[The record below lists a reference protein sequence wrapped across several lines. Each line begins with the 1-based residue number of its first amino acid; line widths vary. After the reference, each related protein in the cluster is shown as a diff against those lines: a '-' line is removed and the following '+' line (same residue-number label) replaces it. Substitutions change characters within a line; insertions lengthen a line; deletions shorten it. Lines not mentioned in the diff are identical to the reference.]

1 MADIFGMASADASTE
16 EAKAEGANI
25 WVAASDGDAARVFEL
40 IASGVSVNAQD
51 EFGYS
56 PIHAVV
62 GYGHTSML
70 RRLLD
75 AGADPM
81 LRDSDGDTPL
91 HACEFIASAQVL
103 LDAGA
108 DLTAVNHNGQTV
120 CAMCCTLHALLSRAS
135 RHVCLRVCVRVCV
148 CVCVCLCLG
157 LCLCLRVCACV
168 CVSVCLCLCVPLG
181 PQPLDVAMAD
191 EDRIVMQKFLQRK
204 MGITVI
210 EAQPA
215 GDDDSGDDAKDG
227 ADGDGSG
234 EAEPPQSSSSPAGA
248 GAEAGSGT
256 GAGCR
261 SDGDVAATASDAA
274 AAGGSTNVGS
284 SDATGATDVA
294 TDAAAEEASQAQ

>member
-1 MADIFGMASADASTE
+1 MASADASTE

-108 DLTAVNHNGQTV
+108 DLTAVNHNGQT
-120 CAMCCTLHALLSRAS
+120 
-135 RHVCLRVCVRVCV
+135 
-148 CVCVCLCLG
+148 
-157 LCLCLRVCACV
+157 
-168 CVSVCLCLCVPLG
+168 
-181 PQPLDVAMAD
+181 PLDVAMAD

-261 SDGDVAATASDAA
+261 SDGEVAATVSDAA
-274 AAGGSTNVGS
+274 TAGESTNVGS
-284 SDATGATDVA
+284 SDATGATDVTA
-294 TDAAAEEASQAQ
+294 DAAVGEASQAQ